1 MAETMP
7 ELLTQNKQQYVG
19 APPPPTPAQVSMRMS
34 TAVRRLVAEMFA
46 DMRDTIKRLPWAELQ
61 PVEVRQTVELGDAA
75 PVSFTELAALAF
87 DDLTRRWQVI
97 FNNESSAISESMT
110 QGALSASDKFMGKSM
125 KELGKEM
132 QLAPSDALQA
142 RIDASA
148 HEAAGL
154 IKRVPAEQIQQ
165 VQGDVMRSITQGEGL
180 KDLIPALRE
189 REVKVKN
196 WARNVALDQT
206 RKTYST
212 INRTRA
218 QEVGVRKFRWIH
230 SGGSNDPRK
239 YHMQHYP
246 AGLNGGV
253 FDFDDP
259 PVIDQRTGETGY
271 PAQAPY
277 CGCIMQFVLD
287 ATSEE

>member
-1 MAETMP
+1 
-7 ELLTQNKQQYVG
+7 
-19 APPPPTPAQVSMRMS
+19 MRMS

-110 QGALSASDKFMGKSM
+110 LGALSASDKFMGKSM

-132 QLAPSDALQA
+132 QLKPSDALQA

-148 HEAAGL
+148 HAAAGL

-165 VQGDVMRSITQGEGL
+165 VQGDMMRSITQGEGL

-259 PVIDQRTGETGY
+259 PVIDQRTGERGY

-287 ATSEE
+287 ATSEDEK